1 MKSSGSNLGFI
12 LLSVVSRHRRFIAA
26 FWLIFFTTVPGEF
39 AQTTMLVPVKG
50 FSSGEFTSDQFF
62 EPPNEQLVHMR
73 LSGASASPLPGGALD
88 ITDLKIKTFY
98 ISGKTQSILQ
108 APQCTYMV
116 LDGIAS
122 SPGHLELQSGDGN
135 MDTTGDGFLWRQ
147 SDYSLTISN
156 NVHTVIKT
164 GFFKLIA
171 P

>member
-1 MKSSGSNLGFI
+1 
-12 LLSVVSRHRRFIAA
+12 
-26 FWLIFFTTVPGEF
+26 
-39 AQTTMLVPVKG
+39 
-50 FSSGEFTSDQFF
+50 
-62 EPPNEQLVHMR
+62 
-73 LSGASASPLPGGALD
+73 
-88 ITDLKIKTFY
+88 
-98 ISGKTQSILQ
+98 
-108 APQCTYMV
+108 MV